1 MTSMRARTA
10 RLREAVVPDWLTEAM
25 PDWLTE
31 AVRPRPAP
39 VPWGEMLRAALAIC
53 VPLSVGIAVGRRD
66 IGLLPALGGL
76 LGTMIDT
83 GGPYMVRV
91 KRVLTAGV
99 FGGAAGLVVG
109 ELIHGRGWIAVAALV
124 VVAGVSAVLSRLGG
138 TGSVTGLQ
146 LLVYSSLGLGPF
158 GALRPWWHTAL
169 GFVVGVAW
177 ALLLIVPGWLLS
189 PRSAE
194 QRSVAAVYHA
204 LAGYLRAIGTPHA
217 IEARRAVTAALN
229 TAYDTLLTAR
239 STAGGRAGA

>member
-1 MTSMRARTA
+1 
-10 RLREAVVPDWLTEAM
+10 
-25 PDWLTE
+25 
-31 AVRPRPAP
+31 
-39 VPWGEMLRAALAIC
+39 
-53 VPLSVGIAVGRRD
+53 
-66 IGLLPALGGL
+66 
-76 LGTMIDT
+76 MIDT

-169 GFVVGVAW
+169 GFVVGVGW

-189 PRSAE
+189 PGPPNSAASPPSTTRSPGTCARSAP
-194 QRSVAAVYHA
+194 R
-204 LAGYLRAIGTPHA
+204 TP
-217 IEARRAVTAALN
+217 
-229 TAYDTLLTAR
+229 
-239 STAGGRAGA
+239 SKPGGRGRPR